1 MKPANLR
8 PLAEVDLV
16 ERTQHYRDAGGTEL
30 GERFFDAAIAAL
42 QSIEGMPGIGSPTV
56 GDLIGI
62 DGLRRIG
69 VEGFPCGLLYLD
81 RGDHLDVIRL
91 LADRQDIAQLLGE
104 DR

>member
-16 ERTQHYRDAGGTEL
+16 ERTQHYRDGGGVEL

-42 QSIEGMPGIGSPTV
+42 TSIEELPGIGSPTV
-56 GDLIGI
+56 GELIGI

-69 VEGFPCGLLYLD
+69 VEGFPCGWLYRERD
-81 RGDHLDVIRL
+81 HHLDVIRL

-104 DR
+104 AD